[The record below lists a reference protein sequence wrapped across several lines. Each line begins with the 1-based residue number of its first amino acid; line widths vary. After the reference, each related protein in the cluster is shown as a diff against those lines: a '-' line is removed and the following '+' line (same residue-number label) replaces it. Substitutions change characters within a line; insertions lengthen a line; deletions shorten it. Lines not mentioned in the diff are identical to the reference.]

1 MYAYDEL
8 DRTLIN
14 ERVSEFRDQVKRRLS
29 GELTEDEFKIL
40 RLQNGVYL
48 QLHAYMFRVAIPYGT
63 LSSKQLR
70 RFAHVA
76 RRYDRG
82 YGHFTT
88 RQNIQFNWIKLAE
101 LPDALADLA
110 EVGIHAMQTSGN
122 NMRNVTSDQ
131 WAGVAPGE
139 IEDPRIWSEL
149 IRQHT
154 TLHPE
159 FSFLPRKFKI
169 AITASE
175 HDRAAIKIHDIGL
188 RLHKNADG
196 ETGFEVLVGGGLGR
210 TPFIAKTIKP
220 FVSGRDILS
229 YIEAILR
236 VYNQYGRRDN
246 IYKARIKILVHE
258 LGIEKFAKEVDEE
271 WKAMGDVGLTLDH
284 AAIEEVRS
292 RFSYPAYEKLP
303 HMPDELKQ
311 AAHDPLFERWRK
323 NSVFPH
329 KVQGYSIVVLSLKP
343 VGGPPG
349 DATAEQMDA
358 VADLADRYSFGEIR
372 VGHEQNLA
380 LPHVAKR
387 DLPQLFKALD
397 RLGLATPNV
406 NLVTDIIACPGLDY
420 CSLANARSIPIA
432 QELTRRFA
440 NHDTADLIGRL
451 HINISG
457 CINAC
462 GHHHVGHIG
471 ILGVDKKGEEWY
483 QVTLGG
489 SAENDASL
497 GDRTG
502 PSIARA
508 DIAGVVEKIVD
519 VYLENRESEEESFL
533 KTYRRIGMQPFKERI
548 YNTAAAAEVAA

>member
-8 DRTLIN
+8 DRTLLN
-14 ERVSEFRDQVKRRLS
+14 ERVEEFRDQVKRRLS
-29 GELTEDEFKIL
+29 GELTEDEFKML

-48 QLHAYMFRVAIPYGT
+48 QLHAYMFRIAIPYGT
-63 LSSKQLR
+63 LSSEQLR
-70 RFAHVA
+70 RLAHVA

-110 EVGIHAMQTSGN
+110 EVGIHSMQTSGN
-122 NMRNVTSDQ
+122 NTRNVTSDQ

-149 IRQHT
+149 LRQYT

-159 FSFLPRKFKI
+159 FSFLPRKFKF
-169 AITASE
+169 AITASP

-188 RLHKNADG
+188 RLQRNAQG
-196 ETGFEVLVGGGLGR
+196 EIGFEVLVGGGLGR

-220 FVSGRDILS
+220 FVHGRDLLS
-229 YIEAILR
+229 YVEAILR

-258 LGIEKFAKEVDEE
+258 LGIEKFAAEVEEE
-271 WKAMGDVGLTLDH
+271 WRAMGDSALVLDD
-284 AAIEEVRS
+284 AVIEEVRS
-292 RFSYPAYEKLP
+292 RFSYPLYEKLP
-303 HMPDELKQ
+303 HMPDELKK
-311 AAHDPLFERWRK
+311 AAQDPLFERWRR
-323 NSVFPH
+323 NSVFTH
-329 KVQGYSIVVLSLKP
+329 KVQGYSIVTLSLKP

-349 DATAEQMDA
+349 DATADQMDA
-358 VADLADRYSFGEIR
+358 LADLADKYSFGEIR

-387 DLPQLFKALD
+387 DLPVLWKALE
-397 RLGLATPNV
+397 RIGLATPNV
-406 NLVTDIIACPGLDY
+406 NLVSDIIACPGLDY

-440 NHDTADLIGRL
+440 NPDTAELIGRL

-471 ILGVDKKGEEWY
+471 ILGVEKNGEEFY
-483 QVTLGG
+483 QITIGG
-489 SAENDASL
+489 
-497 GDRTG
+497 
-502 PSIARA
+502 RA
-508 DIAGVVEKIVD
+508 DENAELGVLIGPAVPYGEVADVIEDIVEAYLALRERPDELFVD
-519 VYLENRESEEESFL
+519 TVKRLGVE
-533 KTYRRIGMQPFKERI
+533 PFKERV
-548 YNTAAAAEVAA
+548 YATR

>member
-29 GELTEDEFKIL
+29 GELTEDEFKML
-40 RLQNGVYL
+40 RLQHGVYL
-48 QLHAYMFRVAIPYGT
+48 QLHAYMLRVAIPYGT

-70 RFAHVA
+70 QLAHVA

-88 RQNIQFNWIKLAE
+88 RQNIQYNWIKLSE

-122 NMRNVTSDQ
+122 NTRNVTSDQ

-139 IEDPRIWSEL
+139 VDDPRIWSEL
-149 IRQHT
+149 LRQYT

-159 FSFLPRKFKI
+159 FSFLPRKSKI
-169 AITASE
+169 AITASA
-175 HDRAAIKIHDIGL
+175 HARAAIKIHDIGL
-188 RLHKNADG
+188 KLHKNDEG
-196 ETGFEVLVGGGLGR
+196 ELGFEVLVGGGLGR
-210 TPFIAKTIKP
+210 TPFIAKTIKQ
-220 FVSGRDILS
+220 FVHRRDILS
-229 YIEAILR
+229 YVEAIMR

-258 LGIEKFAKEVDEE
+258 LGIEKFSREVEEE
-271 WKAMGDVGLTLDH
+271 WQHIRNSSLQIDDEV
-284 AAIEEVRS
+284 IEDIRS
-292 RFSYPAYEKLP
+292 RFTYPGYEKLP
-303 HMPDELKQ
+303 HMPDQLRQ
-311 AAHDPLFERWRK
+311 AAGDPEFEAWRK
-323 NSVFPH
+323 NSVAAH
-329 KVQGYSIVVLSLKP
+329 KVQGYSIVTISLKP
-343 VGGPPG
+343 IGGPPG

-358 VADLADRYSFGEIR
+358 LADLADKYSFGEIR

-380 LPHVAKR
+380 LPHVARR
-387 DLPQLFKALD
+387 DLPTLWKALD
-397 RLGLATPNV
+397 KIGLATPNV
-406 NLVTDIIACPGLDY
+406 NLVSDIIACPGLDY

-440 NHDTADLIGRL
+440 NHATADLIGRL

-471 ILGVDKKGEEWY
+471 ILGVEKNGEEFY
-483 QVTLGG
+483 QITIGGRADEKAELGALLG
-489 SAENDASL
+489 PAVPYGQVADVVEDIVAAYVELRERPDASFVDTVKRL
-497 GDRTG
+497 G
-502 PSIARA
+502 
-508 DIAGVVEKIVD
+508 VEPFRER
-519 VYLENRESEEESFL
+519 VYATR
-533 KTYRRIGMQPFKERI
+533 
-548 YNTAAAAEVAA
+548 

>member
-1 MYAYDEL
+1 MYAYDEI
-8 DRTLIN
+8 DRTLVN
-14 ERVSEFRDQVKRRLS
+14 ERVAEFRDQVKRRLS
-29 GELTEDEFKIL
+29 GELTEDEFKML

-63 LSSKQLR
+63 LSSQQLR
-70 RFAHVA
+70 RLAHVA

-110 EVGIHAMQTSGN
+110 DVGIHAMQTSGN
-122 NMRNVTSDQ
+122 NTRNVTSDQ

-139 IEDPRIWSEL
+139 IEDPRIWAEIL
-149 IRQHT
+149 RQYT

-159 FSFLPRKFKI
+159 FSFLPRKFKF
-169 AITASE
+169 AITASA

-188 RLHKNADG
+188 RLHKNAEG

-210 TPFIAKTIKP
+210 TPFLGKTIKP
-220 FVSGRDILS
+220 FVHGPDLLS
-229 YIEAILR
+229 YVEAIMR

-258 LGIEKFAKEVDEE
+258 LGIEKFAHEVEEE
-271 WKAMGDVGLTLDH
+271 WQQMREGALKLDDDVVED
-284 AAIEEVRS
+284 IRS
-292 RFSYPAYEKLP
+292 RFFYPTYEKLP
-303 HMPDELKQ
+303 HMPDELRK
-311 AAHDPLFERWRK
+311 AAHDPQFEAWRK
-323 NSVFPH
+323 NSVSPH
-329 KVQGYSIVVLSLKP
+329 KVQGYAIVTISLKP

-358 VADLADRYSFGEIR
+358 LADLADKYSFGEIR

-387 DLPQLFKALD
+387 DLPALWKALD
-397 RLGLATPNV
+397 KAGLATPNV
-406 NLVTDIIACPGLDY
+406 NLISDIIACPGLDY

-432 QELTRRFA
+432 QELTQRFA
-440 NHDTADLIGRL
+440 NLDTANLIGRL

-471 ILGVDKKGEEWY
+471 ILGVEKNGEEVY
-483 QVTLGG
+483 QITIGG
-489 SAENDASL
+489 
-497 GDRTG
+497 
-502 PSIARA
+502 RA
-508 DIAGVVEKIVD
+508 D
-519 VYLENRESEEESFL
+519 ENAAL
-533 KTYRRIGMQPFKERI
+533 GALIGPAVP
-548 YNTAAAAEVAA
+548 YAEVADVVEDIVEAYLALRERPDELFIDTVKRLGVEPFRERVYATR

>member
-1 MYAYDEL
+1 MYAYDEI
-8 DRTLIN
+8 DRTLVN

-29 GELTEDEFKIL
+29 GELTEDEFKML

-63 LSSKQLR
+63 LASNQLR
-70 RFAHVA
+70 ALAHVA
-76 RRYDRG
+76 RKYDRG

-169 AITASE
+169 AITASD

-188 RLHKNADG
+188 RLIKNEKG

-210 TPFIAKTIKP
+210 TPFIGKTIKH
-220 FVSGRDILS
+220 FVHGRDVLS

-258 LGIEKFAKEVDEE
+258 LGIEKFSREVEDEWQHIRNSSLQIDDE
-271 WKAMGDVGLTLDH
+271 V
-284 AAIEEVRS
+284 IEDIRS
-292 RFSYPAYEKLP
+292 RFTYPNYEKLP
-303 HMPDELKQ
+303 HVPDELRQ
-311 AAHDPLFERWRK
+311 AAADADFEAWRK
-323 NSVFPH
+323 NSVSPH
-329 KVQGYSIVVLSLKP
+329 KVQGYSIVTISLKP
-343 VGGPPG
+343 IGAPPG

-358 VADLADRYSFGEIR
+358 LADLADKYSFGEIR

-387 DLPQLFKALD
+387 DLPALWKVLD
-397 RLGLATPNV
+397 KLGLATPNV
-406 NLVTDIIACPGLDY
+406 NLITDIIACPGLDY

-440 NHDTADLIGRL
+440 NHELANLIGRL

-471 ILGVDKKGEEWY
+471 ILGVEKNGEEVY
-483 QVTLGG
+483 QITIGG
-489 SAENDASL
+489 
-497 GDRTG
+497 
-502 PSIARA
+502 RA
-508 DIAGVVEKIVD
+508 DEGAALGNLIGPGVKFDEVADVIEDVVEA
-519 VYLENRESEEESFL
+519 YLALRERPEELFIDTVKRLGVE
-533 KTYRRIGMQPFKERI
+533 PFKERV
-548 YNTAAAAEVAA
+548 YATR

>member
-1 MYAYDEL
+1 MYAYDEI

-14 ERVSEFRDQVKRRLS
+14 ERVEEFRDQVKRRLS
-29 GELTEDEFKIL
+29 GELTEDEFKML

-48 QLHAYMFRVAIPYGT
+48 QLHAYMLRVAIPYGT
-63 LSSKQLR
+63 LSSSQLR
-70 RFAHVA
+70 RLAHVA

-88 RQNIQFNWIKLAE
+88 RQNIQYNWIKLAD

-122 NMRNVTSDQ
+122 NTRNVTSDQ

-139 IEDPRIWSEL
+139 IEDPRIWAEIL
-149 IRQHT
+149 RQYT

-159 FSFLPRKFKI
+159 FSFLPRKFKF
-169 AITASE
+169 AITASN

-188 RLHKNADG
+188 RLHKNAEG

-210 TPFIAKTIKP
+210 TPFIGKTIKP
-220 FVSGRDILS
+220 FVAGHDLLS
-229 YIEAILR
+229 YVEAIMR

-258 LGIEKFAKEVDEE
+258 LGIEKFSHEVEEEWQQMRDGALKLDEE
-271 WKAMGDVGLTLDH
+271 VVED
-284 AAIEEVRS
+284 IRS
-292 RFSYPAYEKLP
+292 RFFYPTYEKLA
-303 HMPDELKQ
+303 HMPDELRK
-311 AAHDPLFERWRK
+311 AAHDPQFEAWRK
-323 NSVFPH
+323 NSTSAH
-329 KVQGYSIVVLSLKP
+329 KVQGYAIVTISLKP
-343 VGGPPG
+343 IGGPPG
-349 DATAEQMDA
+349 DATADQMD
-358 VADLADRYSFGEIR
+358 VLAGLAEKYSFGEIR

-387 DLPQLFKALD
+387 DLPALWKALD
-397 RLGLATPNV
+397 QAGLATPNV
-406 NLVTDIIACPGLDY
+406 NLVSDIIACPGLDY

-432 QELTRRFA
+432 QELTQRFA
-440 NHDTADLIGRL
+440 NHDTANLIGRL

-471 ILGVDKKGEEWY
+471 ILGVEKNGEEVY
-483 QVTLGG
+483 QITIGG
-489 SAENDASL
+489 
-497 GDRTG
+497 
-502 PSIARA
+502 RA
-508 DIAGVVEKIVD
+508 DEHAQLGH
-519 VYLENRESEEESFL
+519 L
-533 KTYRRIGMQPFKERI
+533 IGPAVP
-548 YNTAAAAEVAA
+548 YAEVADVIEDIVEAYLALRARPDELFVDTVKRLGVEPFRERVYATR

>member
-1 MYAYDEL
+1 MYAYDEI
-8 DRTLIN
+8 DRTLVN

-63 LSSKQLR
+63 LSSEQLR
-70 RFAHVA
+70 RLAHIA

-149 IRQHT
+149 LRQHT

-169 AITASE
+169 AITASD

-188 RLHKNADG
+188 RLVKNEKG

-210 TPFIAKTIKP
+210 TPFIAKTIKH
-220 FVSGRDILS
+220 FVHGRDILS
-229 YIEAILR
+229 YVEAILR

-258 LGIEKFAKEVDEE
+258 LGIEKFSREVEDE
-271 WKAMGDVGLTLDH
+271 WQHIRNSSLQIDDSV
-284 AAIEEVRS
+284 IEDIRS
-292 RFSYPAYEKLP
+292 RFTYPAYEKLP
-303 HMPDELKQ
+303 HMPDELRQ
-311 AAHDPLFERWRK
+311 AAADPEFEAWRK
-323 NSVFPH
+323 NSVAPH
-329 KVQGYSIVVLSLKP
+329 KVQGYSIVTISLKP
-343 VGGPPG
+343 TGGPPG

-358 VADLADRYSFGEIR
+358 LADLAEKYSFGEIR

-387 DLPQLFKALD
+387 DLPALWKALD
-397 RLGLATPNV
+397 KLGLATPNV
-406 NLVTDIIACPGLDY
+406 NLITDIIACPGLDY

-440 NHDTADLIGRL
+440 NHELANLIGRL

-471 ILGVDKKGEEWY
+471 ILGVEKNGEEVY
-483 QVTLGG
+483 QITIGG
-489 SAENDASL
+489 
-497 GDRTG
+497 
-502 PSIARA
+502 RA
-508 DIAGVVEKIVD
+508 DESAALGTLIGPGVKFDEVADVIEDVVEA
-519 VYLENRESEEESFL
+519 YLALRERPEELFIDTVKRLGVE
-533 KTYRRIGMQPFKERI
+533 PFKERV
-548 YNTAAAAEVAA
+548 YATR

>member
-29 GELTEDEFKIL
+29 GELTEDEFKML

-70 RFAHVA
+70 RLAHVA

-88 RQNIQFNWIKLAE
+88 RQNIQFNWIKLSD

-139 IEDPRIWSEL
+139 VEDPRIWSEIL
-149 IRQHT
+149 RQHT

-175 HDRAAIKIHDIGL
+175 HDRAAIKVHDIGL
-188 RLHKNADG
+188 RLHRNADG

-210 TPFIAKTIKP
+210 TPFIGKTIKP
-220 FVSGRDILS
+220 FVHGRDILS
-229 YIEAILR
+229 YVEAILR

-258 LGIEKFAKEVDEE
+258 LGIEKFSREVDEE
-271 WKAMGDVGLTLDH
+271 WKQMDGGGLTLDH
-284 AAIEEVRS
+284 SVIEEVRS

-311 AAHDPLFERWRK
+311 AAADPLFERWRK
-323 NSVFPH
+323 NSVAPH
-329 KVQGYSIVVLSLKP
+329 KVQGYSIVTLSLKP

-349 DATAEQMDA
+349 DATADQMDA

-387 DLPQLFKALD
+387 DLPKLWKALD

-432 QELTRRFA
+432 QELTKRFA
-440 NHDTADLIGRL
+440 NHDTAEMIGRL

-471 ILGVDKKGEEWY
+471 ILGVEKNGEEFY
-483 QVTLGG
+483 QITIGG
-489 SAENDASL
+489 
-497 GDRTG
+497 
-502 PSIARA
+502 RA
-508 DIAGVVEKIVD
+508 DEHAQMGALIGPAVPYAEVADVIEDIVEAYLALRDRPEELFVDTVKRLGVE
-519 VYLENRESEEESFL
+519 
-533 KTYRRIGMQPFKERI
+533 PFKERV
-548 YNTAAAAEVAA
+548 YATR

>member
-1 MYAYDEL
+1 MYAYDEI
-8 DRTLIN
+8 DRTLVN

-29 GELTEDEFKIL
+29 GELTEDEFKML

-63 LSSKQLR
+63 LSSNQLR
-70 RFAHVA
+70 RLAHVA

-122 NMRNVTSDQ
+122 NTRNVPSDQ

-139 IEDPRIWSEL
+139 VEDPRIWAEL
-149 IRQHT
+149 LRQYT

-159 FSFLPRKFKI
+159 FSFLPRKFKF
-169 AITASE
+169 AITASA
-175 HDRAAIKIHDIGL
+175 HDRAAIKVHDLGL
-188 RLHKNADG
+188 RLHKNAEG

-210 TPFIAKTIKP
+210 TPFIGKTIKP
-220 FVSGRDILS
+220 FVAGRDLLS
-229 YIEAILR
+229 YVEAIMR

-258 LGIEKFAKEVDEE
+258 LGVEKFAQEVEDE
-271 WKAMGDVGLTLDH
+271 WLAMRDGALKLDH
-284 AAIEEVRS
+284 EVVEDIRA
-292 RFSYPAYEKLP
+292 RFTYPAYEKLA
-303 HMPDELKQ
+303 HMPDELKK
-311 AAHDPLFERWRK
+311 AAHDPQFEAWRK

-329 KVQGYSIVVLSLKP
+329 KVPGYGIVTISLKP
-343 VGGPPG
+343 IGGPPG

-358 VADLADRYSFGEIR
+358 LADLADKYSFGEIR

-380 LPHVAKR
+380 LPHVARR
-387 DLPQLFKALD
+387 DLPALWKALAKI
-397 RLGLATPNV
+397 GLATPNI
-406 NLVTDIIACPGLDY
+406 NLITDIIACPGLDY

-440 NHDTADLIGRL
+440 NHDTANLIGRL

-471 ILGVDKKGEEWY
+471 ILGVEKNDEEFY
-483 QVTLGG
+483 QITIGG
-489 SAENDASL
+489 
-497 GDRTG
+497 
-502 PSIARA
+502 RA
-508 DIAGVVEKIVD
+508 DENAELGTLIGPAVRFEEVADVVEDIVEAYLALRARPD
-519 VYLENRESEEESFL
+519 ELFVDTVKRLGVEPFRERVYATR
-533 KTYRRIGMQPFKERI
+533 
-548 YNTAAAAEVAA
+548 

>member
-8 DRTLIN
+8 DRTLVN
-14 ERVSEFRDQVKRRLS
+14 ERVAEFRDQVKRRLS
-29 GELTEDEFKIL
+29 GELTEDEFKML

-70 RFAHVA
+70 RLAHVA

-122 NMRNVTSDQ
+122 NTRNVTSDQ

-149 IRQHT
+149 LRQYT

-159 FSFLPRKFKI
+159 FSFLPRKFKF
-169 AITASE
+169 AITASA

-210 TPFIAKTIKP
+210 TPFIGKTIKP
-220 FVSGRDILS
+220 FVHGRDLLS
-229 YIEAILR
+229 YVEAILR

-258 LGIEKFAKEVDEE
+258 LGIEKFAREVEEE
-271 WKAMGDVGLTLDH
+271 WQQMRDSALALDD
-284 AAIEEVRS
+284 AVIEDIRS
-292 RFSYPAYEKLP
+292 RFTYPAYEKLP
-303 HMPDELKQ
+303 HMPDELKK
-311 AAHDPLFERWRK
+311 AAHDPQFEAWRK

-329 KVQGYSIVVLSLKP
+329 KVPGYAIVTLSLKP

-349 DATAEQMDA
+349 DATADQMDA
-358 VADLADRYSFGEIR
+358 HRRSRRQIFLRRNPRRPRAESRAAPCRPARPAGAVEGARQDRRRHAERQSGLRHHRLPGAGLLLAGEC
-372 VGHEQNLA
+372 
-380 LPHVAKR
+380 
-387 DLPQLFKALD
+387 ALD
-397 RLGLATPNV
+397 PDRAG
-406 NLVTDIIACPGLDY
+406 TDAALRQSRHRQPDRP
-420 CSLANARSIPIA
+420 AAH
-432 QELTRRFA
+432 QHF
-440 NHDTADLIGRL
+440 RL
-451 HINISG
+451 HQCLRPSS
-457 CINAC
+457 CRPYR
-462 GHHHVGHIG
+462 HSRRREERRG
-471 ILGVDKKGEEWY
+471 ILPDHDRRPRRREGRS
-483 QVTLGG
+483 
-489 SAENDASL
+489 SA
-497 GDRTG
+497 R
-502 PSIARA
+502 
-508 DIAGVVEKIVD
+508 
-519 VYLENRESEEESFL
+519 
-533 KTYRRIGMQPFKERI
+533 
-548 YNTAAAAEVAA
+548 

>member
-1 MYAYDEL
+1 MYAYDDL

-14 ERVSEFRDQVKRRLS
+14 ERVAEFRDQVKRRLS
-29 GELTEDEFKIL
+29 GELSEDEFKML

-63 LSSKQLR
+63 LSTKQLR
-70 RFAHVA
+70 RLAHVA

-122 NMRNVTSDQ
+122 NTRNVTSDQ

-149 IRQHT
+149 LRQYT

-159 FSFLPRKFKI
+159 FSFLPRKFKF

-175 HDRAAIKIHDIGL
+175 HDRAAIKVHDIGL
-188 RLHKNADG
+188 RLHRNAEG

-210 TPFIAKTIKP
+210 TPFIGKTIKP
-220 FVSGRDILS
+220 FVAGRDLLS
-229 YIEAILR
+229 YVEAILR

-258 LGIEKFAKEVDEE
+258 LGIEKFGKEVEEE
-271 WKAMGDVGLTLDH
+271 WLQIRDGALTLERSDV
-284 AAIEEVRS
+284 EEIRS
-292 RFSYPAYEKLP
+292 RFSYPIYEKLP
-303 HMPDELKQ
+303 HMPDELKK

-329 KVQGYSIVVLSLKP
+329 KVQGYSIVTLSLKP

-349 DATAEQMDA
+349 DATADQMDA
-358 VADLADRYSFGEIR
+358 IADLAERYSFGEIR

-387 DLPQLFKALD
+387 DLPVLWKALD
-397 RLGLATPNV
+397 KIGVATPNV
-406 NLVTDIIACPGLDY
+406 NLVSDIIACPGLDY

-471 ILGVDKKGEEWY
+471 ILGVEKNGEEFY
-483 QVTLGG
+483 QITIGG
-489 SAENDASL
+489 
-497 GDRTG
+497 
-502 PSIARA
+502 RA
-508 DIAGVVEKIVD
+508 DEHAEVGT
-519 VYLENRESEEESFL
+519 L
-533 KTYRRIGMQPFKERI
+533 IGPAVP
-548 YNTAAAAEVAA
+548 YAEVADVVEDIVEAYLALRDRPNELFIDTVKRLGVEPFRERVYATR

>member
-1 MYAYDEL
+1 MYAYDEI
-8 DRTLIN
+8 DRTLVN

-29 GELTEDEFKIL
+29 GELTEDEFKML

-63 LSSKQLR
+63 LSSEQLR
-70 RFAHVA
+70 RLAHVA

-122 NMRNVTSDQ
+122 NTRNVTSDQ

-139 IEDPRIWSEL
+139 IEDPRIWAEL
-149 IRQHT
+149 LRQYT

-159 FSFLPRKFKI
+159 FSFLPRKFKF
-169 AITASE
+169 AITASA
-175 HDRAAIKIHDIGL
+175 HDRAAIKVHDLGL
-188 RLHKNADG
+188 RLHRNAEG

-210 TPFIAKTIKP
+210 TPFIGKTIKP
-220 FVSGRDILS
+220 FVAGRDLLS
-229 YIEAILR
+229 YVEAIMR

-258 LGIEKFAKEVDEE
+258 LGVEKFAQEVEDE
-271 WKAMGDVGLTLDH
+271 WQAMRDGALKLDH
-284 AAIEEVRS
+284 EVVEDIRA
-292 RFSYPAYEKLP
+292 RFSYPAYEKLA
-303 HMPDELKQ
+303 HMPDELKK
-311 AAHDPLFERWRK
+311 AAHDQAFEAWRK
-323 NSVFPH
+323 NSVFAH
-329 KVQGYSIVVLSLKP
+329 KVQGYAIVTVSLKP
-343 VGGPPG
+343 IGGPPG

-358 VADLADRYSFGEIR
+358 LADLADKYSFGEIR

-380 LPHVAKR
+380 LPHVARR
-387 DLPQLFKALD
+387 DLPALWKALD
-397 RLGLATPNV
+397 QIGLATPNV
-406 NLVTDIIACPGLDY
+406 NLITDIIACPGLDY

-440 NHDTADLIGRL
+440 NHDTANLIGRL

-471 ILGVDKKGEEWY
+471 ILGVEKNGEEFY
-483 QVTLGG
+483 QITIGG
-489 SAENDASL
+489 
-497 GDRTG
+497 
-502 PSIARA
+502 RA
-508 DIAGVVEKIVD
+508 DENAELGTLIGPAVRFEEVADVVEDIVEAYLALRARPD
-519 VYLENRESEEESFL
+519 ELFVDTVKRLGVEPFRERVYATR
-533 KTYRRIGMQPFKERI
+533 
-548 YNTAAAAEVAA
+548 

>member
-1 MYAYDEL
+1 MYAYDEI
-8 DRTLIN
+8 DRTLVN

-29 GELTEDEFKIL
+29 GELTEDEFKLL

-63 LSSKQLR
+63 LATNQLR
-70 RFAHVA
+70 ALAHVA
-76 RRYDRG
+76 RKYDRG

-169 AITASE
+169 AITASD

-188 RLHKNADG
+188 RLIKNEKG

-210 TPFIAKTIKP
+210 TPFIAKTIKH
-220 FVSGRDILS
+220 FVHGRDILS

-258 LGIEKFAKEVDEE
+258 LGIEKFSREVEEE
-271 WKAMGDVGLTLDH
+271 WRHIRNSSLQIDDEV
-284 AAIEEVRS
+284 IEDIRS
-292 RFSYPAYEKLP
+292 RFTYPAYEKPP
-303 HMPDELKQ
+303 HMPDELRQ
-311 AAHDPLFERWRK
+311 AAADPDFEAWRK
-323 NSVFPH
+323 NSVAPH
-329 KVQGYSIVVLSLKP
+329 KVQGYSIVTISLKP
-343 VGGPPG
+343 IGKPPG

-358 VADLADRYSFGEIR
+358 LADLADRYSFGEIR

-387 DLPQLFKALD
+387 DLPALWKALD
-397 RLGLATPNV
+397 KLGLATPNV
-406 NLVTDIIACPGLDY
+406 NLITDIIACPGLDY

-440 NHDTADLIGRL
+440 NHELANLIGRL

-471 ILGVDKKGEEWY
+471 ILGVEKNGEEVY
-483 QVTLGG
+483 QITIGG
-489 SAENDASL
+489 
-497 GDRTG
+497 
-502 PSIARA
+502 RA
-508 DIAGVVEKIVD
+508 DENAALGNLIGPGVKFDEVADVIEDVVEA
-519 VYLENRESEEESFL
+519 YLALRERPEELFMDTVKRLGVE
-533 KTYRRIGMQPFKERI
+533 PFKERV
-548 YNTAAAAEVAA
+548 YATR

>member
-29 GELTEDEFKIL
+29 GELTEDEFKML

-70 RFAHVA
+70 RLAHVA

-88 RQNIQFNWIKLAE
+88 RQNIQFNWIKLSD

-139 IEDPRIWSEL
+139 VEDPRIWSEIL
-149 IRQHT
+149 RQHT

-175 HDRAAIKIHDIGL
+175 HDRAAIKVHDIGL
-188 RLHKNADG
+188 RLHRNADG

-210 TPFIAKTIKP
+210 TPFIGKTIKP
-220 FVSGRDILS
+220 FVHGRDILS
-229 YIEAILR
+229 YVEAILR

-258 LGIEKFAKEVDEE
+258 LGIEKFSREVDEE
-271 WKAMGDVGLTLDH
+271 WKQMDGGGLTLDH
-284 AAIEEVRS
+284 SVIEEVRS

-311 AAHDPLFERWRK
+311 AAADPLFERWRK
-323 NSVFPH
+323 NSVAPH
-329 KVQGYSIVVLSLKP
+329 KVQGYSIVTLSLKP

-349 DATAEQMDA
+349 DATADQMDA
-358 VADLADRYSFGEIR
+358 VADLADKYSFGEIR

-387 DLPQLFKALD
+387 DLPKLWKALD

-432 QELTRRFA
+432 QELTKRFA
-440 NHDTADLIGRL
+440 NHDTAEMIGRL

-471 ILGVDKKGEEWY
+471 ILGVEKNGEEFY
-483 QVTLGG
+483 QITIGG
-489 SAENDASL
+489 
-497 GDRTG
+497 
-502 PSIARA
+502 RA
-508 DIAGVVEKIVD
+508 DEHAQMGALIGPAVPYAEVADVIEDIVEAYLALRDRPEELFVDTVKRLGVE
-519 VYLENRESEEESFL
+519 
-533 KTYRRIGMQPFKERI
+533 PFKERV
-548 YNTAAAAEVAA
+548 YATR